1 MKYQLAKGVVG
12 ADGGEDVARKVESN
26 ARTVEEAVKVALVK
40 LSATLDQVDIKILDA
55 GSPGKVLGLGSR
67 EARVSVSLRE
77 QPYDHDDREVE
88 VYEDASSASSE
99 SLENVPVA
107 NSKGDVEASNEGSE
121 RGRNAD
127 VEDGEDLVPEEEIV
141 RIATELIEG
150 IVERMGF
157 EAEASVEYVE
167 GENPTFNV
175 VSTDPE
181 ELRPLIGR
189 GGETLRSFGFLL
201 NTMISRAAQRS
212 VRVTLD
218 VNGHRSER
226 EKEIRRLAE
235 GAANDVRSS
244 QEPSSMEPMSP
255 YERRL
260 VHVALAED
268 PDVDTYSIGEGRDRH
283 VVVGPK
289 V

>member
-1 MKYQLAKGVVG
+1 VAK
-12 ADGGEDVARKVESN
+12 KVESN

-40 LSATLDQVDIKILDA
+40 LNATLDQVDIKILDA

-77 QPYDHDDREVE
+77 QPYDHDDREVVGYDDVSSVSSQDE
-88 VYEDASSASSE
+88 SAAGDDPLKNVPDDNSSRDFEASSAG
-99 SLENVPVA
+99 
-107 NSKGDVEASNEGSE
+107 SKAEGW
-121 RGRNAD
+121 AD
-127 VEDGEDLVPEEEIV
+127 VEDGEDLISDEEIAQ
-141 RIATELIEG
+141 IATELIEG
-150 IVERMGF
+150 IVARMGF
-157 EAEASVEYVE
+157 EVEASVEYVK
-167 GENPTFNV
+167 GETPVFNV
-175 VSTDPE
+175 TSSDPE

-201 NTMISRAAQRS
+201 NTMISRTAQRS
-212 VRVTLD
+212 VRVTFD

-235 GAANDVRSS
+235 DVATDVRSS

-260 VHVALAED
+260 VHVALADD
-268 PDVDTYSIGEGRDRH
+268 PDVRTYSIGEGRDRH